1 VGRETV
7 AAIRAVLAFAE
18 GWLSTLQEQ
27 PGAYRSTSRSSVVSE
42 AKSSQQMPGTRQIIS
57 GSTSESSLL
66 GPLRLVEEIDALVQE
81 RVRERPDLADQ
92 GIRLTH
98 DIDGRIL
105 IYVGQQRYR
114 SADDIPDDDV
124 KALIHDA
131 IRVWESQ

>member
-1 VGRETV
+1 
-7 AAIRAVLAFAE
+7 
-18 GWLSTLQEQ
+18 
-27 PGAYRSTSRSSVVSE
+27 
-42 AKSSQQMPGTRQIIS
+42 
-57 GSTSESSLL
+57 
-66 GPLRLVEEIDALVQE
+66 VEEIDALVQE

-98 DIDGRIL
+98 GIDGRIL